1 MYSHAH
7 IKTSEGSRW
16 DVLASFQLISLEGV
30 ESYDTISGASSKDLH
45 GKKKKKEKSM
55 RYQAQSTSNFWES
68 RRRKAYF
75 TSFNVMKSDEIG
87 LVLVPKC
94 TNCKSLWTKHKQTEQ
109 FI

>member
-45 GKKKKKEKSM
+45 GKKKKKACDIKLNLQVIFEKVEEEKPILLVLM
-55 RYQAQSTSNFWES
+55 WWNL
-68 RRRKAYF
+68 
-75 TSFNVMKSDEIG
+75 MKSA
-87 LVLVPKC
+87 
-94 TNCKSLWTKHKQTEQ
+94 W
-109 FI
+109 F